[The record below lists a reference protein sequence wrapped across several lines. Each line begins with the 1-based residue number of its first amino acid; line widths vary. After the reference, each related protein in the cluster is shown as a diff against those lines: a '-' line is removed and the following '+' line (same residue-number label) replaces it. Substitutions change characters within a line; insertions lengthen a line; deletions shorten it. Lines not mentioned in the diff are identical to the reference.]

1 LEILKIFANLA
12 FPSTQA
18 LVAWQSAFYIYNT
31 MGNTGSGSKAKRKA
45 QAKRAQESGD
55 VGPVITP
62 GPNQVST
69 TLTIQLIKLD
79 RSVVAQAAAS
89 REVLVSVVWHRTEYE
104 VYWAGQYLG
113 AVPANF
119 NEQLHAPD
127 RHAGRITEITGAPRE
142 AVTIQVIVR
151 S

>member
-1 LEILKIFANLA
+1 
-12 FPSTQA
+12 
-18 LVAWQSAFYIYNT
+18 
-31 MGNTGSGSKAKRKA
+31 MGDTGSGSKAKRKA
-45 QAKRAQESGD
+45 QAQRAQESGD

-62 GPNQVST
+62 SPNQVST

-79 RSVVAQAAAS
+79 RSVVAQAATS

-119 NEQLHAPD
+119 NEQLHIPD
-127 RHAGRITEITGAPRE
+127 RHTGRITEITGAPRE
-142 AVTIQVIVR
+142 AVTIQVIIR

>member
-1 LEILKIFANLA
+1 
-12 FPSTQA
+12 
-18 LVAWQSAFYIYNT
+18 

-55 VGPVITP
+55 VGPVINP

-69 TLTIQLIKLD
+69 TLTIQLIQLD
-79 RSVVAQAAAS
+79 RAVVAQAAAS
-89 REVLVSVVWHRTEYE
+89 KEVLVSVMWHRTEYE

-127 RHAGRITEITGAPRE
+127 RHAGCISEITGAPRE
-142 AVTIQVIVR
+142 AVSIQVIVR

>member
-1 LEILKIFANLA
+1 
-12 FPSTQA
+12 
-18 LVAWQSAFYIYNT
+18 

-45 QAKRAQESGD
+45 QANRAQESGD
-55 VGPVITP
+55 VGPVIIP

-79 RSVVAQAAAS
+79 RAVVAQAALS
-89 REVLVSVVWHRTEYE
+89 RESLVSVVWHRTEYE

-113 AVPANF
+113 AVPGNF

-127 RHAGRITEITGAPRE
+127 RHAGRITEIISTPRE
-142 AVTIQVIVR
+142 AVTIQVTVR
-151 S
+151 F